1 VSKQSANNKLQDI
14 GIENS
19 VIAGILQHGP
29 DCLLD
34 VEEIISPND
43 FYWRH
48 NQTIFSILQYLVK
61 DKNIKEFDIPSI
73 ISACVEKSYEISK
86 NLDPTELLE
95 ALFDQKISSI
105 ENTKK
110 LAIVIYKL
118 SITRKAIK
126 SLDSA
131 EKDLYTITG
140 QENINDIIARIED
153 PVLSFTSKL
162 LMQDKEMR
170 PMCDD
175 FVEALK
181 ALAETP
187 QDMVGIPT
195 GYSKW
200 DSAIGGGL
208 RRGTVNV
215 VAARPKVGKSFFCI
229 NVARNVAENNIP
241 VLYLDTELSR
251 LTQMNRLISLTTSV
265 ELEKIETGKFANS
278 DIDKKKIWEMRDYI
292 KGLQITHCSVA
303 GQNVQNGISIARRW
317 LTKCVGFNDNGQANP
332 CLLIYDYLK
341 LTNMDQIKHNTQE
354 HQLLG
359 FLISSLH
366 DFAMQWGI
374 PILATVQSNREGGE
388 KDGGQYAAGSDRFLW
403 LGSNFS
409 MLKRK
414 NQKEAMEDPFSNGS
428 KKLIVTD
435 TRYGEGME
443 EDEYINIIDELKIA
457 KLQEGQT
464 RREAI
469 AASFPQNEEQ

>member
-1 VSKQSANNKLQDI
+1 
-14 GIENS
+14 
-19 VIAGILQHGP
+19 
-29 DCLLD
+29 
-34 VEEIISPND
+34 
-43 FYWRH
+43 
-48 NQTIFSILQYLVK
+48 
-61 DKNIKEFDIPSI
+61 
-73 ISACVEKSYEISK
+73 
-86 NLDPTELLE
+86 
-95 ALFDQKISSI
+95 
-105 ENTKK
+105 
-110 LAIVIYKL
+110 
-118 SITRKAIK
+118 
-126 SLDSA
+126 
-131 EKDLYTITG
+131 
-140 QENINDIIARIED
+140 
-153 PVLSFTSKL
+153 
-162 LMQDKEMR
+162 
-170 PMCDD
+170 
-175 FVEALK
+175 
-181 ALAETP
+181 
-187 QDMVGIPT
+187 
-195 GYSKW
+195 
-200 DSAIGGGL
+200 
-208 RRGTVNV
+208 
-215 VAARPKVGKSFFCI
+215 
-229 NVARNVAENNIP
+229 
-241 VLYLDTELSR
+241 
-251 LTQMNRLISLTTSV
+251 LTTSV